1 MPKIKPLH
9 WKVIARAF
17 ERDGWRLDRIA
28 GDHVVYVKAGYPR
41 PVVFPKEKEIDVFI
55 IKNNLKTA
63 RMTRERFFELLGKR

>member
-1 MPKIKPLH
+1 
-9 WKVIARAF
+9 
-17 ERDGWRLDRIA
+17 
-28 GDHVVYVKAGYPR
+28 VKAGYPR